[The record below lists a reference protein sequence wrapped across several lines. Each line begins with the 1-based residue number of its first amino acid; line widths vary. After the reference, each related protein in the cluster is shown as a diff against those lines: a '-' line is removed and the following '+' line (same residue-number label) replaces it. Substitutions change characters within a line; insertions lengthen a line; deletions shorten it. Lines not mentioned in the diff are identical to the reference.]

1 MDATQAAVAVFY
13 VWVKLTDP
21 STPAQFPLSG
31 AGYGN
36 CSVPPIGTVC
46 VSLLGRPPPKIVAA
60 DAYMGHYRRCRDD
73 ITGEL
78 RLGHPCEKKDA
89 GASDTD
95 ELIGVALG
103 SFSGGE
109 RGAWRFVRPLG
120 DLDGARA
127 WIVSAEGLAWRADA
141 HAYTLVKLTLPQM
154 AVDVGELDTTR
165 ANVAKPNASPWKVFT
180 GWDPAVHE
188 AAQKARQIISNKDKE
203 RLLNDANDS
212 DPEVACQHVRRAM
225 QQGVGER
232 DQIRAEALTVDAMQ
246 TVLLE
251 AAREQ
256 NVEGDVLLNTQAL
269 IQRLYAAV
277 QEPVLHLKLA
287 AARARP
293 QEQCNLT
300 PVIAPTDQLYPH
312 HPAYPSGHAT
322 MAAATAHVF
331 GRVLFPKDTAR
342 RDALMLA
349 ARKVAQ
355 HRVAAGLHYVD
366 DSMAGLKLADI
377 LTGNDN
383 WFKVSNK
390 EAEAIRAEW
399 GLH

>member
-1 MDATQAAVAVFY
+1 
-13 VWVKLTDP
+13 
-21 STPAQFPLSG
+21 
-31 AGYGN
+31 
-36 CSVPPIGTVC
+36 
-46 VSLLGRPPPKIVAA
+46 
-60 DAYMGHYRRCRDD
+60 MGHYRRCRDD

-78 RLGHPCEKKDA
+78 RLGLPCNA
-89 GASDTD
+89 NYTD

-109 RGAWRFVRPLG
+109 RGEWRFVWPLG

-154 AVDVGELDTTR
+154 AVDVGELDARR

-180 GWDPAVHE
+180 GWDPAVHD
-188 AAQKARQIISNKDKE
+188 AAKKAKQIISDIDKK
-203 RLLNDANDS
+203 RLLKDANDS

-225 QQGVGER
+225 QQDVGER

-269 IQRLYAAV
+269 IQRLHAAV
-277 QEPVLHLKLA
+277 EEPLLHLKLA

-300 PVIAPTDQLYPH
+300 PVIAPTDQLYPR

-366 DSMAGLKLADI
+366 DSIAGLKLANI
-377 LTGNDN
+377 LTGKGN
-383 WFKVSNK
+383 WFKVSAE